1 MKGIFK
7 NCKLWE
13 KELCDNMDLINLN
26 IRKVNEG
33 KQLKSPDGT
42 EFLRI
47 DEICAKC
54 NFPLDVNKRECPV
67 CGNKNLQ
74 EEIAKAQSR
83 FNHTHG
89 YRCDNCGRI
98 LIFNQQFD

>member
-1 MKGIFK
+1 MKGIFES
-7 NCKLWE
+7 CILWE
-13 KELCDNMDLINLN
+13 KKICINDDFVNLHRN
-26 IRKVNEG
+26 RMNEG

-47 DEICAKC
+47 NEICAKC